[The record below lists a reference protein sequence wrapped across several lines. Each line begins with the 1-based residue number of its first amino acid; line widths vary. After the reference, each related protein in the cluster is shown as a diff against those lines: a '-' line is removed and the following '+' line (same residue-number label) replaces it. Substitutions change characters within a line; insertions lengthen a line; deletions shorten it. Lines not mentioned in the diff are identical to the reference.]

1 MKKVLQV
8 LLVLLLSLSLFACSN
23 KSEAGLYK
31 AGTYTAQGQ
40 GRNGDITVEVEFSS
54 DEIKSVVVKEHGETV
69 GISDG
74 AISDIPEAIVE
85 GQTLAVD
92 VVAGATYT
100 SNGIIEAVKKCV
112 EQAGG
117 DVDSLL
123 SNVKEK
129 EYTNVEKSADVVVV
143 GGGAAGLAATL
154 RLQELGKNVI
164 LVEKASYLGGAISVS
179 GGNQVV
185 MGSKLQAEA
194 GVSDDSVELMV
205 EDFKKNGA
213 NLNNEEILT
222 VFAENVGATTDWL
235 HENMNV
241 DFDMEGGLHQLGEY
255 SKNRELA
262 YVGGG
267 AGVAEV
273 LRSDIDASGAEVL
286 LNTRAE
292 ELIVENGAV
301 KGVKAVS
308 NDGYTTYTISAENV
322 VLCTGGYGNNS
333 DLLTDELNNSLYYGC
348 ETSTGDGIIMAEAV
362 NAKLANMQYGKRYPT
377 GIEVAP
383 GQAKSTIA
391 GNIVGWT
398 MSAILVNKEGSRVV
412 NEKASNRTIL
422 ETEITQTDS
431 MLYLLLD
438 EETFEVWKT
447 KLAAAGITEDNINDY
462 LENNGSTTPVFYHA
476 ETIAE
481 LEKLAGMEENALAKT
496 VEKYNSFVANG
507 EDTDFGRSADYLKK
521 EIGDGPYY
529 LIEQKPRFATTMG
542 GLVINEKMQVLN
554 QNDEVITGLYAAGET
569 CGQVMGDDSPSG
581 ANNAWALTSGKL
593 AAEAIAE

>member
-1 MKKVLQV
+1 
-8 LLVLLLSLSLFACSN
+8 
-23 KSEAGLYK
+23 
-31 AGTYTAQGQ
+31 
-40 GRNGDITVEVEFSS
+40 
-54 DEIKSVVVKEHGETV
+54 
-69 GISDG
+69 
-74 AISDIPEAIVE
+74 
-85 GQTLAVD
+85 
-92 VVAGATYT
+92 
-100 SNGIIEAVKKCV
+100 
-112 EQAGG
+112 
-117 DVDSLL
+117 
-123 SNVKEK
+123 
-129 EYTNVEKSADVVVV
+129 
-143 GGGAAGLAATL
+143 
-154 RLQELGKNVI
+154 
-164 LVEKASYLGGAISVS
+164 
-179 GGNQVV
+179 
-185 MGSKLQAEA
+185 
-194 GVSDDSVELMV
+194 
-205 EDFKKNGA
+205 
-213 NLNNEEILT
+213 
-222 VFAENVGATTDWL
+222 
-235 HENMNV
+235 
-241 DFDMEGGLHQLGEY
+241 
-255 SKNRELA
+255 
-262 YVGGG
+262 
-267 AGVAEV
+267 
-273 LRSDIDASGAEVL
+273 
-286 LNTRAE
+286 
-292 ELIVENGAV
+292 
-301 KGVKAVS
+301 
-308 NDGYTTYTISAENV
+308 
-322 VLCTGGYGNNS
+322 
-333 DLLTDELNNSLYYGC
+333 
-348 ETSTGDGIIMAEAV
+348 
-362 NAKLANMQYGKRYPT
+362 
-377 GIEVAP
+377 
-383 GQAKSTIA
+383 
-391 GNIVGWT
+391 